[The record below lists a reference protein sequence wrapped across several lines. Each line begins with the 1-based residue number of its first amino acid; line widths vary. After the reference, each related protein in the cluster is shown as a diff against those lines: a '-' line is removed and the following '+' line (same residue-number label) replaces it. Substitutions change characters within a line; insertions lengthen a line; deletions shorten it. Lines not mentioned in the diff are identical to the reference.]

1 MGKFLCSCF
10 FLIMKF
16 WFLKPFDKK
25 NGSCN
30 VYKTHKIQ
38 SLICYLL
45 CFNLI
50 SSVRFIEENITKML
64 ETKIISKSEVL
75 YGGGDDGDTSPAT
88 KIFQDFQINEE
99 DVGRGG
105 GLIRSWVDSMRACS
119 PTHLKPFD
127 NQSSWIVMSSCLP
140 LFFFVTLNHKVFY

>member
-1 MGKFLCSCF
+1 MFLF
-10 FLIMKF
+10 FSYNEILV
-16 WFLKPFDKK
+16 LKTLWQK

-75 YGGGDDGDTSPAT
+75 YAGGDDGDTSPAT

-119 PTHLKPFD
+119 PSHLKPFN

-140 LFFFVTLNHKVFY
+140 LFSF